1 MAPQLAGLGNRMRG
15 VEEVGAEQR
24 KGLTA
29 QAAQIEQRAKRKQV
43 EALQTAVKNLMGMV
57 QVRRHSLDRYLRS
70 CLRCGRNARCREPCN
85 HTVMWH

>member
-1 MAPQLAGLGNRMRG
+1 MRG
-15 VEEVGAEQR
+15 VEEAGAEQR

-57 QVRRHSLDRYLRS
+57 QVRQHFLD
-70 CLRCGRNARCREPCN
+70 A
-85 HTVMWH
+85 

>member
-57 QVRRHSLDRYLRS
+57 QVRTHISYFLDRYLRS
-70 CLRCGRNARCREPCN
+70 RLRCGARE
-85 HTVMWH
+85 

>member
-15 VEEVGAEQR
+15 VEEAGAEQR

-57 QVRRHSLDRYLRS
+57 QVRQHFLD
-70 CLRCGRNARCREPCN
+70 A
-85 HTVMWH
+85 